1 MNTLFLDLIFIVS
14 FRLCVFVPCIIW
26 QLYMTKFKN
35 VRYGRMHYV
44 MTYIFIFYLSMALEV
59 TGIPTIYE
67 LIRSGIVIDSGT
79 INLVPFSTDTY
90 TISYI
95 LNIIMFMP
103 LGFLLPMIWRKC
115 RFHQVLLIGML
126 SSLAIEIMQLFNW
139 RVSDIDDLLMNTLG
153 AVIGFFLFKFV
164 DMIIHGIYSIFAH
177 NKNSKVESASQR
189 HARATAKSK
198 TPNISEAIAYIILSY
213 LGVFF
218 LYNFT
223 GISALVE
230 RFE

>member
-1 MNTLFLDLIFIVS
+1 MHGSDLHLLIFQLR
-14 FRLCVFVPCIIW
+14 RLLRLSHLRMQLW
-26 QLYMTKFKN
+26 QSPYFIREK
-35 VRYGRMHYV
+35 
-44 MTYIFIFYLSMALEV
+44 TYEHFIF
-59 TGIPTIYE
+59 
-67 LIRSGIVIDSGT
+67 
-79 INLVPFSTDTY
+79 
-90 TISYI
+90 
-95 LNIIMFMP
+95 
-103 LGFLLPMIWRKC
+103 
-115 RFHQVLLIGML
+115 RFNQVLLIGML
-126 SSLAIEIMQLFNW
+126 SSLAIKIMQLCK
-139 RVSDIDDLLMNTLG
+139 T
-153 AVIGFFLFKFV
+153 V

-218 LYNFT
+218 LYNVT

>member
-1 MNTLFLDLIFIVS
+1 
-14 FRLCVFVPCIIW
+14 
-26 QLYMTKFKN
+26 
-35 VRYGRMHYV
+35 

-103 LGFLLPMIWRKC
+103 LGFLLPMIWRRC

-126 SSLAIEIMQLFNW
+126 SSLTIEIMQLFK
-139 RVSDIDDLLMNTLG
+139 M
-153 AVIGFFLFKFV
+153 V
-164 DMIIHGIYSIFAH
+164 DMIIHVIYSIFAH
-177 NKNSKVESASQR
+177 NKNSKVKSGSHR
-189 HARATAKSK
+189 HALATAKSK
-198 TPNISEAIAYIILSY
+198 TPNVSEAIAYIILSY

-218 LYNFT
+218 LYNVT
-223 GISALVE
+223 VIYALVE
-230 RFE
+230 RF

>member
-1 MNTLFLDLIFIVS
+1 MNTLFLDLIFIIS

-26 QLYMTKFKN
+26 QLYMSRFKN
-35 VRYGRMHYV
+35 ARYGWKHYV
-44 MTYIFIFYLSMALEV
+44 MTYIFILYLSMVLEV

-67 LIRSGIVIDSGT
+67 LIRRGIVIEPGT

-90 TISYI
+90 TMSYI

-103 LGFLLPMIWRKC
+103 LGFLLPMIWHRC

-153 AVIGFFLFKFV
+153 AVIGFLLFKVV
-164 DMIIHGIYSIFAH
+164 DMIIHGIYSIFTH
-177 NKNSKVESASQR
+177 NKNSKVKSASHR
-189 HARATAKSK
+189 HARVTINSK
-198 TPNISEAIAYIILSY
+198 TPDVSEAIAYIILSY

-218 LYNFT
+218 LYNVT
-223 GISALVE
+223 GIYALVE

>member
-44 MTYIFIFYLSMALEV
+44 MTYIFIFYLSMAL
-59 TGIPTIYE
+59 
-67 LIRSGIVIDSGT
+67 
-79 INLVPFSTDTY
+79 
-90 TISYI
+90 
-95 LNIIMFMP
+95 
-103 LGFLLPMIWRKC
+103 GFLLPMIWRRC

-153 AVIGFFLFKFV
+153 AVIGFFLFRLV

-177 NKNSKVESASQR
+177 NKNSIVKSGSHR
-189 HARATAKSK
+189 HALATAKSK
-198 TPNISEAIAYIILSY
+198 TPNVSEAIAYIILSY

-218 LYNFT
+218 LYNVT
-223 GISALVE
+223 VIYALVE
-230 RFE
+230 RF

>member
-1 MNTLFLDLIFIVS
+1 MHGSDLHLLIFQLR
-14 FRLCVFVPCIIW
+14 RLLRLSHLRMQLW
-26 QLYMTKFKN
+26 QSPYFIREK
-35 VRYGRMHYV
+35 
-44 MTYIFIFYLSMALEV
+44 TYEHFIF
-59 TGIPTIYE
+59 
-67 LIRSGIVIDSGT
+67 
-79 INLVPFSTDTY
+79 
-90 TISYI
+90 
-95 LNIIMFMP
+95 
-103 LGFLLPMIWRKC
+103 
-115 RFHQVLLIGML
+115 RFNQVLLIGML

-153 AVIGFFLFKFV
+153 AVIGFFLFRLV

-177 NKNSKVESASQR
+177 NKNSIVKSGSHR
-189 HARATAKSK
+189 HALATAKSK

-218 LYNFT
+218 LYNVT

>member
-1 MNTLFLDLIFIVS
+1 MNTLFLDLIFIIS

-26 QLYMTKFKN
+26 QFYMVKFKN
-35 VRYGRMHYV
+35 ARYGWMHYV
-44 MTYIFIFYLSMALEV
+44 MTYIFILYLSMVLDV

-67 LIRSGIVIDSGT
+67 LIRRGIVIDSGT

-90 TISYI
+90 TMSYI

-103 LGFLLPMIWRKC
+103 LGFLLPMIWRRC

-153 AVIGFFLFKFV
+153 AVIGFLLFKVV
-164 DMIIHGIYSIFAH
+164 DILIHGIYSIFKH
-177 NKNSKVESASQR
+177 NKNSQVKSASHR
-189 HARATAKSK
+189 RTRTTANSK
-198 TPNISEAIAYIILSY
+198 APNVSEATAYIILSY

-218 LYNFT
+218 LYNVT
-223 GISALVE
+223 GIYTFVE

>member
-14 FRLCVFVPCIIW
+14 FQLCVFVPCIIW

-103 LGFLLPMIWRKC
+103 LGFLLPMIWRRC

-139 RVSDIDDLLMNTLG
+139 RVSDIDDLLMNTRG
-153 AVIGFFLFKFV
+153 AVIGFFLFRLV

-177 NKNSKVESASQR
+177 NKNSIVKSGSHR
-189 HARATAKSK
+189 HALATAKSK
-198 TPNISEAIAYIILSY
+198 TPNVSEAIA
-213 LGVFF
+213 
-218 LYNFT
+218 
-223 GISALVE
+223 
-230 RFE
+230 